1 MTACRHFYVS
11 GRVQGVFYRA
21 TTEAKARE
29 LGLTGWVRNLYD
41 GRVELIACGPA
52 DQLAV
57 LERWLWDGPAHAQVT
72 DVAVATAPPQ
82 EFKQFSV
89 R

>member
-1 MTACRHFYVS
+1 MTRCRHFFVS

-29 LGLTGWVRNLYD
+29 LGLTGWVRNRSD
-41 GRVELIACGPA
+41 GRVELIACGSE
-52 DQLAV
+52 DQLAA
-57 LERWLWDGPAHAQVT
+57 LERWLWDGPAHAKVSDVAVT
-72 DVAVATAPPQ
+72 DVAAQA
-82 EFKQFSV
+82 FSQFSI